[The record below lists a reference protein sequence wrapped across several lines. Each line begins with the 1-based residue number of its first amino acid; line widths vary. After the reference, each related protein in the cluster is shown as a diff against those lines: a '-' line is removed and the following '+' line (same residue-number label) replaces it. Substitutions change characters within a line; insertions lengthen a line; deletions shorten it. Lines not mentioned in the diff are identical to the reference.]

1 MIGDCAAA
9 TKARGGYQPALSQ
22 TAIAMGTYVGE
33 LLVGRARG
41 RTTRPFRFQDAGY
54 IISLGKH
61 SSVVELFGIPISGRL
76 GWLLWASAY
85 LIKMVGLRKQL
96 EVGIDH
102 LTHLWFEHDVS
113 QILSRRQI
121 LSDEELN
128 LSLGPGASA
137 GEHGTTPDRR
147 RAGLADG

>member
-1 MIGDCAAA
+1 MA
-9 TKARGGYQPALSQ
+9 Q
-22 TAIAMGTYVGE
+22 TAVKMGSYVGK
-33 LLVGRARG
+33 LLVQRATGRPIE
-41 RTTRPFRFQDAGY
+41 PFEYREMGY